1 MARLQLSLMARCRL
15 LEIFLCALLAEL
27 YSYTEG
33 PEFLLNR
40 KCFEE
45 DFRIHGKI
53 LLFDPLPLLGGT
65 GIS

>member
-1 MARLQLSLMARCRL
+1 M
-15 LEIFLCALLAEL
+15 AEL

-53 LLFDPLPLLGGT
+53 FPLERSPCWEWDGDLMEEMQGLLH
-65 GIS
+65 

>member
-1 MARLQLSLMARCRL
+1 M
-15 LEIFLCALLAEL
+15 EIFLCALSAEL

-53 LLFDPLPLLGGT
+53 LLFDLLPLLGGT

>member
-1 MARLQLSLMARCRL
+1 MARYKF
-15 LEIFLCALLAEL
+15 LEIFLCVLSAEL

-45 DFRIHGKI
+45 DFRIHGKT
-53 LLFDPLPLLGGT
+53 LPLDLLPLWGGT
-65 GIS
+65 ETSQRRCRD